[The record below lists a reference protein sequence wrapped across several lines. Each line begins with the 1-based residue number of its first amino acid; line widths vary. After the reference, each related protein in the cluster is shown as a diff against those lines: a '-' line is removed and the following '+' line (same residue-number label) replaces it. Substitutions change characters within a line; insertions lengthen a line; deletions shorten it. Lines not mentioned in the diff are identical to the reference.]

1 MGTSV
6 WLLVCR
12 QSLPIGQECPA
23 DQMQIIETTVEQL
36 SNSLYGLPNMDSADV
51 AQVFSAGF
59 GVVVLFFMLGRG
71 VGLVLKMIRNG

>member
-1 MGTSV
+1 MSV
-6 WLLVCR
+6 
-12 QSLPIGQECPA
+12 GQECPA
-23 DQMQIIETTVEQL
+23 EQKQIIETTVEQL
-36 SNSLYGLPNMDSADV
+36 SSAQNALPGMDSGDV